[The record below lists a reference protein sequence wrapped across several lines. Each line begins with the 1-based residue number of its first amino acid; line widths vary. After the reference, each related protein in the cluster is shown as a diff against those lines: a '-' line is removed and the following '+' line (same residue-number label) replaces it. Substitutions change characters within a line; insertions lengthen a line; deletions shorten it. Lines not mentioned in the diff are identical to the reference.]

1 MRNRVFLGI
10 ILALS
15 IFMVSCNNQQS
26 GKIEKEKSVYEKVLE
41 TKTIRVGYVSYPPGL
56 IKDPNTGEF
65 SGIFYEV
72 MQKVGKNLD
81 LKVEYVEE
89 VTWQT
94 LVEAVKS
101 NKVDIIGSP
110 VWPTAERGKYADFTI
125 PIYLGS
131 LKAYA
136 RVDDNRF
143 DGNISK
149 ANNSNVT
156 IVTIDGEISTNVKAS
171 DFPNAKPNGMPN
183 TTLIAQMLLEV
194 DGNKADIALVE
205 PFVAGDFM
213 KKNPNKIK
221 EVAGIQ
227 PLRIYPNNMMVKKG
241 EVEFTSMINTA
252 LQELMNNGEVDKIIA
267 KYEPFKGAFYRNA
280 LIYQPLQ

>member
-1 MRNRVFLGI
+1 MKPKLYLGFIFAFLF
-10 ILALS
+10 
-15 IFMVSCNNQQS
+15 IFISCNNQPTTNSVQD
-26 GKIEKEKSVYEKVLE
+26 KSVYERVLE
-41 TKTIRVGYVSYPPGL
+41 KGTIRVGYVLYPPGL
-56 IKDPNTGEF
+56 IKDPNTGQF

-72 MQKVGKNLD
+72 MQKVGANLN

-94 LVEAVKS
+94 LVESVK
-101 NKVDIIGSP
+101 NDKVDIIGSP
-110 VWPTAERGKYADFTI
+110 VWPTAERGKFSDFTI

-131 LKAYA
+131 LKAYVRA
-136 RVDDNRF
+136 DDNRF
-143 DGNISK
+143 DGDLSK
-149 ANNSNVT
+149 ANINSVS

-171 DFPNAKPNGMPN
+171 DFPNAKDHGMPN
-183 TTLIAQMLLEV
+183 TTLISQMLLEV
-194 DGNKADIALVE
+194 SGNKADIAFVE
-205 PFVAGDFM
+205 PFVAGDFIN
-213 KKNPNKIK
+213 KNPNKIK
-221 EVAGIQ
+221 EVKDIQ

-280 LIYQPLQ
+280 LIYQPLE